1 MAIHELKILP
11 NYFKAVV
18 SGEKTFELR
27 KNDRKFEVGDT
38 LVLKEYK
45 QGLTD
50 STGSEMVTI
59 QEQGYTGKEIYKTI
73 TYILKGGKYGLHQGY
88 VILALGEYI
97 EKGTITDEEINAFGK
112 FTNEQ
117 KEIIKK
123 EYAKYPKGF
132 FPNPMCALY

>member
-1 MAIHELKILP
+1 MVHELKTLP
-11 NYFKAVV
+11 QYFKAVV
-18 SGEKTFELR
+18 SGEKTFEIR
-27 KNDRKFEVGDT
+27 KDDRGFEVGDI
-38 LVLKEYK
+38 LILKEYN

-50 STGSEMVTI
+50 STGSEKVVI
-59 QEQGYTGKEIYKTI
+59 QEQGYTGKETRKTI

-97 EKGTITDEEINAFGK
+97 EKGNITDEEIDTFGK

-117 KEIIKK
+117 KKIIKK